1 MRHRERA
8 YVQAARVLGY
18 GHGRVLFRH
27 ILPNVMHIVLIAFS
41 VRFPAAVATEVFV
54 SFLGIGVQGE
64 PSWGV
69 MINDARLRMWQGV
82 WWEMAF
88 VSTAIFVLVLSF
100 NHLTDVLRDL
110 LDPALRT
117 EKV

>member
-1 MRHRERA
+1 M
-8 YVQAARVLGY
+8 
-18 GHGRVLFRH
+18 
-27 ILPNVMHIVLIAFS
+27 
-41 VRFPAAVATEVFV
+41 

-69 MINDARLRMWQGV
+69 MINEARARLWQGV
-82 WWEMAF
+82 WWEMTF
-88 VSTAIFVLVLSF
+88 VSAAIFILVLSF

-110 LDPALRT
+110 LDPALRA